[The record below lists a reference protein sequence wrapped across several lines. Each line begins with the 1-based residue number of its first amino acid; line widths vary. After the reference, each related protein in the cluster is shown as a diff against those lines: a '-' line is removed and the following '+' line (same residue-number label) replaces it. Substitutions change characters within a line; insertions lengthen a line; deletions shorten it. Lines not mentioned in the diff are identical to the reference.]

1 MATSES
7 YWWYITLETKAG
19 DDEMLVSLA
28 ELCGSIGAE
37 IQDLPLSVRS
47 RLFFRSDKDLAH
59 WLGEVNDVL
68 ESWPGVVV
76 VDMGRV
82 DNRPWHREW
91 KEAFP
96 PLPVGKGLVVLAPWH
111 SGSEPV
117 GRLPLYIH
125 PKSAFG
131 TGYHESTQLALE
143 FLERYLQKG
152 MSVADIGTGSGI
164 LAIAAAKLGAS
175 HVLARDLDPSV
186 IVEVRENCA
195 LNGLS
200 EREVEVGEGDL
211 LKGVDGLFDLL
222 TANIL
227 FEPLVQMLP
236 DLPRVLRPGARAL
249 FAGLSLRDRA
259 PFREV
264 LSRQGLVEIDE
275 KTKGEWWGVV
285 AEIPA

>member
-1 MATSES
+1 MAMSES
-7 YWWYITLETKAG
+7 FWWYITLEAKAG

-37 IQDLPLSVRS
+37 IQDLPRSVRS
-47 RLFFRSDKDLAH
+47 RLFFRSGKDLAH
-59 WLGEVNDVL
+59 WLGEVNAVL
-68 ESWPGVVV
+68 ESWSGVSV
-76 VDMGRV
+76 VDMGRI
-82 DNRPWHREW
+82 DNRPWHTEW

-111 SGSEPV
+111 SGSEPA

-143 FLERYLQKG
+143 FLERHLKRE
-152 MSVADIGTGSGI
+152 MAVADIGTGSGI

-175 HVLARDLDPSV
+175 HVEARDLDPAV
-186 IVEVRENCA
+186 IVEVKENRA
-195 LNGLS
+195 LNGLT
-200 EREVEVGEGDL
+200 ERELDVAEGDL
-211 LKGVDGLFDLL
+211 LKGLEGPFDLL

-227 FEPLVQMLP
+227 FDPLVLMLP
-236 DLPRVLRPGARAL
+236 DLSRVLRPGGRAL
-249 FAGLSLRDRA
+249 FAGLSLRDRE
-259 PFREV
+259 PFREA
-264 LSRQGLVEIDE
+264 LALHGLIEIEDR
-275 KTKGEWWGVV
+275 TKGEWWGVV

>member
-1 MATSES
+1 MTPSES

-28 ELCGSIGAE
+28 EVCGSIGAE
-37 IQDLPLSVRS
+37 IQDLPQSVRS
-47 RLFFRSDKDLAH
+47 RLFFRSDRDLAH
-59 WLGEVNDVL
+59 WLKQVKDVL
-68 ESWPGVVV
+68 ESWPGVSV

-96 PLPVGKGLVVLAPWH
+96 PLPIGRGLVVLAPWH

-131 TGYHESTQLALE
+131 TGYHESTQIALE
-143 FLERYLQKG
+143 FLERHLEKG
-152 MSVADIGTGSGI
+152 MTVADIGTGSGI
-164 LAIAAAKLGAS
+164 LAIAAAKLGALR
-175 HVLARDLDPSV
+175 VVARDLDPAV
-186 IVEVRENCA
+186 IVEVRENRA

-200 EREVEVGEGDL
+200 EKEIDVDEGDL
-211 LKGVDGLFDLL
+211 LKGLQGPFDLL

-227 FEPLVQMLP
+227 FDPLVQMLP
-236 DLPRVLRPGARAL
+236 DLARVLRPGAKAL
-249 FAGLSLRDRA
+249 FAGLALKDRQ
-259 PFREV
+259 PFREA
-264 LSRQGLVEIDE
+264 LAGQGLSLVEE

-285 AEIPA
+285 AQIPA